1 MKKPYLT
8 ILKKV
13 LDLSLFT
20 FHRVVVWLL
29 ISKLDQRSSCSSDS
43 ETQLM
48 KAIKILK
55 IAK

>member
-13 LDLSLFT
+13 LDLSLFV

>member
-1 MKKPYLT
+1 MKKPYIT

-29 ISKLDQRSSCSSDS
+29 ISKPDQRSSCSSDS

-55 IAK
+55 IEK